1 MTASRTVWYG
11 CVMLAERRKWLAGW
25 AIQAACVCVASD
37 SHPVIGALL
46 GATIARI
53 AGVIMPRRIK

>member
-1 MTASRTVWYG
+1 
-11 CVMLAERRKWLAGW
+11 MLAERRKWLAGW